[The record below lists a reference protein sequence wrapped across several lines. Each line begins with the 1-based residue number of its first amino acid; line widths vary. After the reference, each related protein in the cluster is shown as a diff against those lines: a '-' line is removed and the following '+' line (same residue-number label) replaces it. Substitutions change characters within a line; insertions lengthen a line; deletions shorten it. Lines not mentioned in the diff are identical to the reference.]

1 MLRCLNC
8 EGEVLPVRVRCGRCG
23 LSYEAEMQLP
33 RLARLDPEAQMLAEQ
48 MLLAG
53 GNLTEVAAAV
63 GVSHPTLR
71 RRVAALKEQ
80 LERLKAADEAAV
92 DALLAKVQAGTLAPE
107 QAARLISE
115 LHGKL

>member
-1 MLRCLNC
+1 LTF
-8 EGEVLPVRVRCGRCG
+8 E
-23 LSYEAEMQLP
+23 SEMRLP
-33 RLARLDPEAQMLAEQ
+33 RLARLSADGQELAVQ

-80 LERLKAADEAAV
+80 LALLKAGDEAEIE
-92 DALLAKVQAGTLAPE
+92 ALLEKVQAGTLAPE
-107 QAARLISE
+107 QAARLIGE
-115 LHGKL
+115 INGKL